1 MGNTKVKYDITAED
15 ILRAQRF
22 HDEQVFY
29 KGLMESDIVL
39 DLILTKFNFKESTH
53 FYKLIDGTHTKH
65 MGYYVDKGEWVTV
78 YEVKDN
84 SFWVKRL
91 KKEDFLTLYGNY
103 IAKVQPENPEEVE
116 IDENDALTRTIE
128 ETKIVQAIEKYNKT
142 SQN

>member
-1 MGNTKVKYDITAED
+1 MGNTKVKHDISAED

-39 DLILTKFNFKESTH
+39 DLILTKFDFKESTH

-65 MGYYVDKGEWVTV
+65 TGYYIDKGDWVTV
-78 YEVKDN
+78 YEVKEN

-103 IAKVQPENPEEVE
+103 ISMVQPENPEEVE
-116 IDENDALTRTIE
+116 IDENDSLTI
-128 ETKIVQAIEKYNKT
+128 AIEDQKT